1 MSDKRYDVIII
12 GAGPNGLELGAY
24 LSRCGVKVLLLEHRA
39 EVGGGL
45 ATEEVTLPDYLH
57 NTHAVYFMMAD
68 YAPVYQD
75 FQLEKEYNIQHIYPS
90 LQFVLP
96 VSDGRAV
103 CLYSDV
109 EKTCQSIAQFSK
121 HDAEAYR
128 NLYHLSHRLVDEF
141 IAPATYVPPVPAL
154 DQMVRLQQLEV
165 GRELAEYSEKTPKE
179 IVDEFFED
187 EHVKALMLY
196 VTTQWGLGYDD
207 SAMGYLILLYLNR
220 ATNYRLVRGGSH
232 MVAQALNKIIHEND
246 GYVRTNQR
254 IQRIVVTDNTA
265 SGVELE
271 DGTII
276 HADKGVVSTIDPLQ
290 TFIKLVGQ
298 QNLSSE
304 LADNVKNW
312 QWEAYSLLGM
322 HLALAEAPDFTAA
335 AQNPDINRAFVYVLG
350 YETAQEL
357 IDDYETI
364 YQGGMGEKAC
374 YNCCFPSV
382 HDPSQAPPGRHTG
395 LLSRFA
401 PYRLKESTH
410 SKWYDMSFKQELTE
424 RALDTL
430 QKYAPNMTRDKVLWS
445 YVSTP
450 VDVENKFPDM
460 VEGSIK
466 QGKYTPFQMGYLRPN
481 ELCSQT
487 STPINNLYM
496 CGASCYP
503 GGCVL
508 WGGGYLAANYLTDKL
523 GVGRWWSELE
533 IVTRAREKGL
543 L

>member
-1 MSDKRYDVIII
+1 MAEKTYDIVIV

-24 LSRCGVKVLLLEHRA
+24 LSKAGVKVLLLERQP

-75 FQLEKEYNIQHIYPS
+75 FQLEREYGIQHIYPA

-96 VSDGRAV
+96 ISDGRAV

-109 EKTCQSIAQFSK
+109 EKTCQSIAQFSN

-128 NLYHLSHRLVDEF
+128 DLYHLSHRLADEF

-154 DQMVRLQQLEV
+154 DQMVKLQQSEV
-165 GRELAEYSEKTPKE
+165 GREITKYSEKTPKQ
-179 IVDEFFED
+179 IIDEFFED

-196 VTTQWGLGYDD
+196 VVTQWGLGYDD
-207 SAMGYLILLYLNR
+207 SAMGYLVLLYLNR
-220 ATNYRLVRGGSH
+220 ASNYRLVKGGSH
-232 MVAQALNKIIHEND
+232 MLAQVLNKIIHENG

-254 IQRIVVTDNTA
+254 IKHIIVDNNTA

-276 HADKGVVSTIDPLQ
+276 RANKGVVSTIDPHQ
-290 TFIKLVGQ
+290 TFLKLVAEE
-298 QNLSSE
+298 NLDSE
-304 LADNVKNW
+304 LANSIKNW
-312 QWEAYSLLGM
+312 QWEAYSLFGI
-322 HLALAEAPDFTAA
+322 HLALAEAPNFSAA
-335 AQNPDINRAFVYVLG
+335 VKNPDINQAFIYVLG
-350 YETAQEL
+350 YETVQEL
-357 IDDYETI
+357 IDDYERI
-364 YQGGMGEKAC
+364 YSGKIGQKAC

-382 HDPSQAPPGRHTG
+382 HDPTQAPPGRHTG

-401 PYRLKESTH
+401 PYRLEEGAH
-410 SKWYDMSFKQELTE
+410 KWYDIPFKEELTE
-424 RALDTL
+424 QALDTL
-430 QKYAPNMTRDKVLWS
+430 QKYAPNISRDKVLWK

-450 VDVENKFPDM
+450 VDVENKFQDM

-481 ELCSQT
+481 ELCSQVR
-487 STPINNLYM
+487 TPINNLYM

-508 WGGGYLAANYLTDKL
+508 WGGGYLAANYLADHWGLEK
-523 GVGRWWSELE
+523 WWSEPE
-533 IVTRAREKGL
+533 IVTRARQKGL